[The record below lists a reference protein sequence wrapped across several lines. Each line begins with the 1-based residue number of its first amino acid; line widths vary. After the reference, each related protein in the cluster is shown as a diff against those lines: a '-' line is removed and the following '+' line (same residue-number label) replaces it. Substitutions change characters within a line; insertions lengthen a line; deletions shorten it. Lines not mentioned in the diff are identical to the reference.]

1 MGILSTIGAVL
12 SPLTTL
18 GSTWLKGRNEVS
30 AAKSAAAIVVI
41 QADADVKVAGAVA
54 ANKLAETG
62 QTQEYNL
69 DMVAMKQME
78 KSFTDDL
85 MIALLLAPVVMAFI
99 GYAEE
104 VKAGFLAFESMPDW
118 FQWLVIGVYVVK
130 FGLRGLLSKI
140 LDGRLVGIGKK

>member
-99 GYAEE
+99 GYAAE
-104 VKAGFLAFESMPDW
+104 VKAGFEAFESMPDW

-140 LDGRLVGIGKK
+140 LDGRLVGIGRK

>member
-1 MGILSTIGAVL
+1 MGILSTIGAVF

-18 GSTWLKGRNEVS
+18 GNTWLKGRNAVS
-30 AAKSAAAIVVI
+30 EAKSAAAIVGI

-85 MIALLLAPVVMAFI
+85 MIALLLAPVIMAFI

-104 VKAGFLAFESMPDW
+104 VAAGFKAFESMPDW

>member
-1 MGILSTIGAVL
+1 MSILSTIGAVF

-104 VKAGFLAFESMPDW
+104 VKAGFKAFESMPDW

-140 LDGRLVGIGKK
+140 LDGRLVGIGRK